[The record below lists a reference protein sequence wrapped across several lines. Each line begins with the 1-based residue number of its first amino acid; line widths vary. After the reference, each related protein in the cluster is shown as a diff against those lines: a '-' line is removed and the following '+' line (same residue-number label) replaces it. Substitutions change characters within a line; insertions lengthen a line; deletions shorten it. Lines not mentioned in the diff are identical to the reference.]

1 MTANYKPVQPAR
13 LFGVHATPRNW
24 HKLVLGLL
32 PFILIIALY
41 AYASHARKLDN
52 PDDKLLPGFS
62 QMVEAMQPLVMQ
74 PSPRNGQYVF
84 WADTL
89 SSLTR
94 LALGCSLA
102 FVAALWLGLNM
113 GAFRGLEASASPFIT
128 FISMIPPLALLPML
142 FITLGVDEVGKVAL
156 IFIGTFPL
164 MTRDVFIATKAIPR
178 EQLVKTLT
186 LGGTQLAYLY
196 RIALPQIVPRALDT
210 FRLSLGAAW
219 LFLIAAEAI
228 ASTDGLGY
236 RIFLV
241 RRYLAMDIIIPY
253 VAWITLI
260 GFLLD
265 WALRVLARRLYP
277 WYAGVNSK

>member
-1 MTANYKPVQPAR
+1 MTANYKPVKPAR
-13 LFGVHATPRNW
+13 LFGVHAAPGSW
-24 HKLVLGLL
+24 HKLLLGLL
-32 PFILIIALY
+32 PFLLIIALY
-41 AYASHARKLDN
+41 AYASHARQLDN

-62 QMVEAMQPLVMQ
+62 QMVEAMQPLVLE

-94 LALGCSLA
+94 LALGAGLA
-102 FVAALWLGLNM
+102 FICALWLGLNM
-113 GAFRGLEASASPFIT
+113 GAFRGLEAAASPFIT

-196 RIALPQIVPRALDT
+196 RIALPQVMPRALDT

-253 VAWITLI
+253 VAWITLL

-265 WALRVLARRLYP
+265 WALRMLSRRLYP

>member
-1 MTANYKPVQPAR
+1 MTANYKPRPLAR
-13 LFGVHATPRNW
+13 LFGVHATPTGWQRI
-24 HKLVLGLL
+24 LLGLL
-32 PFILIIALY
+32 PFLLVIALY
-41 AYASHARKLDN
+41 AFASHLRLADN

-62 QMVEAMQPLVMQ
+62 QMIDAMAPLVTE

-94 LALGCSLA
+94 LALGSGLA
-102 FVAALWLGLNM
+102 FVCALWLGLNM
-113 GAFRGLEASASPFIT
+113 GAFRGLEAAASPFIT

-142 FITLGVDEVGKVAL
+142 FISLGVDELGKVAL

-186 LGGTQLAYLY
+186 LGGSQLAYVY
-196 RIALPQIVPRALDT
+196 RIALPQVMPRALDT

-241 RRYLAMDIIIPY
+241 RRYLAMDVIIPY
-253 VAWITLI
+253 VAWITLL
-260 GFLLD
+260 GFMLD
-265 WALRVLARRLYP
+265 WALRALSRNLYP
-277 WYAGVNSK
+277 WYAGVNNK